1 MTINEH
7 TPDKY
12 QKLKRIVHESVPSNL
27 PTRLTGWDTLKFG
40 VNETAQYDRQWPEN
54 FFNVTTFLISLT
66 HQRVLLDA
74 PCSNEKSVFNDEKQ
88 LKKWTDKVS
97 RQNAKKQLL
106 WLISALASTKPG
118 GSGNTLLVLS
128 TLNVFIV
135 LYVART
141 MSVYEMDEIIEKA
154 MKKSRVESTPVKI
167 SLEVGSM
174 TKYGWL
180 IMPDSDKNLGPLY
193 LAKLKVSE

>member
-1 MTINEH
+1 MLFILA
-7 TPDKY
+7 K
-12 QKLKRIVHESVPSNL
+12 
-27 PTRLTGWDTLKFG
+27 
-40 VNETAQYDRQWPEN
+40 
-54 FFNVTTFLISLT
+54 VTVGL
-66 HQRVLLDA
+66 
-74 PCSNEKSVFNDEKQ
+74 
-88 LKKWTDKVS
+88 
-97 RQNAKKQLL
+97 
-106 WLISALASTKPG
+106 
-118 GSGNTLLVLS
+118 
-128 TLNVFIV
+128 V

-180 IMPDSDKNLGPLY
+180 IMPDNDKHLGPLY